1 MELPASDQPPEEI
14 WLDQDALNE
23 HFERVHAR
31 YGGDDDGGHDAEV
44 VPMTQNELT
53 RDLRR
58 A

>member
-1 MELPASDQPPEEI
+1 MELADKDQPPEEI

-23 HFERVHAR
+23 HFERVKAR
-31 YGGDDDGGHDAEV
+31 YGGDGADDDADV
-44 VPMTQNELT
+44 IPLKQNELT